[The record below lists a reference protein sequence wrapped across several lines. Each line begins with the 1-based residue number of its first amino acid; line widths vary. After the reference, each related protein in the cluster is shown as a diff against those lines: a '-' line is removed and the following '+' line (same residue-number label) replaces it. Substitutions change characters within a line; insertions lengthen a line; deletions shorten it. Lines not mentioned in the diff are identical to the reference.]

1 MVHEQVGT
9 QGRTVPNSRGPSSH
23 RSLDSF
29 SPFLS
34 SLCQHICYHPRVD
47 RIVVDTNVLVSAILS
62 ADGTA
67 REVLRRCLTGRAHPL
82 IGNAL
87 FLEYEDVL
95 SREALFARAPI
106 GPRDRAVLLDA
117 FLSVCEWVDIAF
129 LWRPNLRDES
139 DNHLVELA
147 VAGNAEWI
155 VTGNVKDFGSG
166 DLVFDGFRVA
176 PPADWLRE
184 ND

>member
-1 MVHEQVGT
+1 M
-9 QGRTVPNSRGPSSH
+9 PNSPGAGLTGQPG
-23 RSLDSF
+23 LVL
-29 SPFLS
+29 PLLS
-34 SLCQHICYHPRVD
+34 SQCQHICYHSSVD